1 MLKNYNLNK
10 YITLKYL
17 KSNMELGNHEKEKNN
32 QKDQNENINKI
43 LPIIN
48 KKENNLE
55 IILMEKDK
63 EIINLSEKNSQL
75 NLNLENISNELKNKN
90 MEISTLKSDI
100 QSLNNEK
107 KLYEEEIQKY
117 QEEIS
122 KLNNTINE
130 KDRKIE
136 EFNSSNDLINKKYMD
151 LLEEQKNETN
161 KLAENSLKLQ
171 KEINEL
177 NTKLVRKNRDIT
189 NLENIICKNREKDNQ
204 LFILKKDLNEKEN
217 LIKEFQNKLI
227 IANNDLQTSKNFNE
241 ERLKQIYIHNI
252 NDKDNE
258 IISFV
263 VNKIQNL
270 ILFIDTD
277 KNFDSNKENINEN
290 MVEIKED
297 CILYDL
303 LDQNISILKNKI
315 FNKYNSI
322 LRQNKEMNSKC
333 RLQKIKNEELLKT
346 LNQIKNNH
354 NETIGILSKKFN
366 QMQNNSQNKED
377 EIKKLNRKIS
387 DLSNYTFES
396 VPKDIFNNFYSNIIS
411 KLDKEYLSEFNLDE
425 NFLEQDTQTKM
436 NNILNIIDLLVEKIK
451 SLNHFVEEYDAYKIK
466 VNEIINKKMNFS
478 NEQNDEIKDLKNNIQ
493 ELNILLSQS
502 NNYLNKTRKENSLLK
517 NRILK
522 LENSI
527 NMISKNNLIKNNNND
542 SGYLLTYNNDNNRK
556 GNPFLED

>member
-1 MLKNYNLNK
+1 
-10 YITLKYL
+10 
-17 KSNMELGNHEKEKNN
+17 MELGNHEKESNN

-63 EIINLSEKNSQL
+63 EIIKLSEKNSQL
-75 NLNLENISNELKNKN
+75 NLNLENISNELKNKS

-333 RLQKIKNEELLKT
+333 RLQKIKNEELLKS
-346 LNQIKNNH
+346 LQQIKNNH

-396 VPKDIFNNFYSNIIS
+396 IPKDIFNNFYSNIIS

-425 NFLEQDTQTKM
+425 YYLEQDTQTKM

>member
-1 MLKNYNLNK
+1 
-10 YITLKYL
+10 
-17 KSNMELGNHEKEKNN
+17 MELGNHEKEKNN

-63 EIINLSEKNSQL
+63 EIINLSEKNTQL

-277 KNFDSNKENINEN
+277 KNFDMNKENINEN
-290 MVEIKED
+290 MIEIKED

-333 RLQKIKNEELLKT
+333 RLQKIKNEELLKS

-396 VPKDIFNNFYSNIIS
+396 IPKDIFNNFYSNIIS
-411 KLDKEYLSEFNLDE
+411 KLDKEYLNEFNLDE
-425 NFLEQDTQTKM
+425 NYLEQDTQTKI

>member
-1 MLKNYNLNK
+1 
-10 YITLKYL
+10 
-17 KSNMELGNHEKEKNN
+17 MELGNHEKEKNN

-63 EIINLSEKNSQL
+63 EIIKLSEKNSQL

-130 KDRKIE
+130 KDKKIE

-290 MVEIKED
+290 MIEIKED

-333 RLQKIKNEELLKT
+333 RLQKIKNEELLKS

-354 NETIGILSKKFN
+354 KETIGILSKKFN

-396 VPKDIFNNFYSNIIS
+396 IPKDIFNNFYSNIIS
-411 KLDKEYLSEFNLDE
+411 KLDKEYLSDFNLDE
-425 NFLEQDTQTKM
+425 NYLEQDTQTKM
-436 NNILNIIDLLVEKIK
+436 NNILNIINLLVEKIK

>member
-1 MLKNYNLNK
+1 
-10 YITLKYL
+10 
-17 KSNMELGNHEKEKNN
+17 MELGNHEKEKNN

-63 EIINLSEKNSQL
+63 EIIKLSEKNSQL

-333 RLQKIKNEELLKT
+333 RLQKIKNEELLKS
-346 LNQIKNNH
+346 LQQIKNNH

-396 VPKDIFNNFYSNIIS
+396 IPKDIFNNFYSNIIS

-425 NFLEQDTQTKM
+425 NYLEQDTQTKI

>member
-1 MLKNYNLNK
+1 
-10 YITLKYL
+10 
-17 KSNMELGNHEKEKNN
+17 MELGNHEKEKNN

-63 EIINLSEKNSQL
+63 EIIKLSEKNSQL

-277 KNFDSNKENINEN
+277 KNFDMNKENINEN
-290 MVEIKED
+290 MIEIKED

-333 RLQKIKNEELLKT
+333 RLQKIKNEELLKS

-396 VPKDIFNNFYSNIIS
+396 IPKDIFNNFYSNIIS

-425 NFLEQDTQTKM
+425 NYLEQDTQTKI

>member
-1 MLKNYNLNK
+1 
-10 YITLKYL
+10 
-17 KSNMELGNHEKEKNN
+17 MELGNHEKESNN

-63 EIINLSEKNSQL
+63 EIIKLSEKNSQL

-277 KNFDSNKENINEN
+277 KNFDMNKENINEN
-290 MVEIKED
+290 MIEIKED

-425 NFLEQDTQTKM
+425 NYLEQDTQTKI

-493 ELNILLSQS
+493 ELNILLNQS

>member
-1 MLKNYNLNK
+1 
-10 YITLKYL
+10 
-17 KSNMELGNHEKEKNN
+17 MELGNHEKESNN

-63 EIINLSEKNSQL
+63 EIINLSEKNTQL

-396 VPKDIFNNFYSNIIS
+396 IPKDIFNNFYSNIIS

-425 NFLEQDTQTKM
+425 YYLEQDTQTKM

-466 VNEIINKKMNFS
+466 VNEIINKKMNLS

>member
-1 MLKNYNLNK
+1 
-10 YITLKYL
+10 
-17 KSNMELGNHEKEKNN
+17 MELGNHEKETNN

-63 EIINLSEKNSQL
+63 EIIKLSEKNSQL
-75 NLNLENISNELKNKN
+75 NLNLENISNELKNKS

-396 VPKDIFNNFYSNIIS
+396 IPKDIFNNFYSNIIS

-466 VNEIINKKMNFS
+466 VNEIINKKMNLS

>member
-1 MLKNYNLNK
+1 
-10 YITLKYL
+10 
-17 KSNMELGNHEKEKNN
+17 MELGNHEKETNN

-63 EIINLSEKNSQL
+63 EIIKLSEKNSQL

-290 MVEIKED
+290 MIEIKED

-322 LRQNKEMNSKC
+322 LRQNREMNSKC
-333 RLQKIKNEELLKT
+333 RLQKIKNEELLKS

-377 EIKKLNRKIS
+377 EIKKLNHKIS

-396 VPKDIFNNFYSNIIS
+396 IHKDIFNNFYSNIIS
-411 KLDKEYLSEFNLDE
+411 KLDKEYLNEFNLDE
-425 NFLEQDTQTKM
+425 KYLEEDTQTKM

>member
-1 MLKNYNLNK
+1 
-10 YITLKYL
+10 
-17 KSNMELGNHEKEKNN
+17 MELGNHEKESNN

-63 EIINLSEKNSQL
+63 EIIKLSEKNSQL
-75 NLNLENISNELKNKN
+75 NLNLENISNELKNKS

-277 KNFDSNKENINEN
+277 KNFDMNKENINEN
-290 MVEIKED
+290 MIEIKED

-333 RLQKIKNEELLKT
+333 RLQKIKNEELLKS

-396 VPKDIFNNFYSNIIS
+396 IHKDIFNNFYSNIIS

-425 NFLEQDTQTKM
+425 YYLEQDTQTKM

-451 SLNHFVEEYDAYKIK
+451 SLNYFVEEYDAYKIK
-466 VNEIINKKMNFS
+466 VNEIINKKMNLS

-493 ELNILLSQS
+493 ELNFLLSQS

>member
-1 MLKNYNLNK
+1 
-10 YITLKYL
+10 
-17 KSNMELGNHEKEKNN
+17 MELGNHEKEKNN

-63 EIINLSEKNSQL
+63 EIIKLSEKNSQL

-277 KNFDSNKENINEN
+277 KNFDLNKENINEN
-290 MVEIKED
+290 MIEIKED

-333 RLQKIKNEELLKT
+333 RLQKIKNEELLKS

-425 NFLEQDTQTKM
+425 NYLEQDTQTKV

-493 ELNILLSQS
+493 ELNILLNQS

>member
-1 MLKNYNLNK
+1 MNK

-17 KSNMELGNHEKEKNN
+17 KSNMELGNHEKETNN

-63 EIINLSEKNSQL
+63 EIIKLSEKNSQL

-396 VPKDIFNNFYSNIIS
+396 IPKDIFNNFYSNIIS

-425 NFLEQDTQTKM
+425 NYLEQDTQTKM
-436 NNILNIIDLLVEKIK
+436 NNILNIINLLVEKIK

>member
-1 MLKNYNLNK
+1 
-10 YITLKYL
+10 
-17 KSNMELGNHEKEKNN
+17 MELGNHEKESNN

-177 NTKLVRKNRDIT
+177 NTKLIRKNRDIT

-227 IANNDLQTSKNFNE
+227 VANNDLQTSKNFNE

-277 KNFDSNKENINEN
+277 KNFDSNKDNINEN

-396 VPKDIFNNFYSNIIS
+396 IPKDIFNNFYSNIIS

-466 VNEIINKKMNFS
+466 VNEIINKKMNLS

>member
-1 MLKNYNLNK
+1 
-10 YITLKYL
+10 
-17 KSNMELGNHEKEKNN
+17 MELGNHEKETNN

-63 EIINLSEKNSQL
+63 EIIKLSEKNSQL

-107 KLYEEEIQKY
+107 KLCEEEIQKY

-130 KDRKIE
+130 KNRKIE

-377 EIKKLNRKIS
+377 EIKKLNHKIS

-396 VPKDIFNNFYSNIIS
+396 IHKDIFNNFYSNIIS

-466 VNEIINKKMNFS
+466 VNEIINKKMNLS

>member
-1 MLKNYNLNK
+1 
-10 YITLKYL
+10 
-17 KSNMELGNHEKEKNN
+17 MELGNHEKEKNN

-63 EIINLSEKNSQL
+63 EIINLSEKNTQL

-177 NTKLVRKNRDIT
+177 NTKLIRKNRDIT

-290 MVEIKED
+290 MIEIKED

-333 RLQKIKNEELLKT
+333 RLQKIKNEELLKS

-396 VPKDIFNNFYSNIIS
+396 IPKDIFNNFYSNIIS
-411 KLDKEYLSEFNLDE
+411 KLDKEYLNEFNLDE
-425 NFLEQDTQTKM
+425 NYLEQDTQTKI

>member
-1 MLKNYNLNK
+1 
-10 YITLKYL
+10 
-17 KSNMELGNHEKEKNN
+17 MELGNHEKESNN

-63 EIINLSEKNSQL
+63 EIIKLSEKNSQL

-277 KNFDSNKENINEN
+277 KNFDMNKENINEN
-290 MVEIKED
+290 MIEIKED

-333 RLQKIKNEELLKT
+333 RLQKIKNEELLKS

-425 NFLEQDTQTKM
+425 NYLEQDTQTKI

-493 ELNILLSQS
+493 ELNILLNQS

>member
-1 MLKNYNLNK
+1 MNK

-396 VPKDIFNNFYSNIIS
+396 IPKDIFNNFYSNIIS

-425 NFLEQDTQTKM
+425 NYLEQDTQTKM

-451 SLNHFVEEYDAYKIK
+451 SLNYFVEEYDAYKIK

>member
-1 MLKNYNLNK
+1 
-10 YITLKYL
+10 
-17 KSNMELGNHEKEKNN
+17 MELGNHEKEKNN

-63 EIINLSEKNSQL
+63 EIIKLSEKNSQL

-161 KLAENSLKLQ
+161 KLAENSLKFQ

-315 FNKYNSI
+315 FNKYNLI

-396 VPKDIFNNFYSNIIS
+396 IPKDIFNNFYSNIIS

-451 SLNHFVEEYDAYKIK
+451 SLNYFVEEYDAYKIK

>member
-1 MLKNYNLNK
+1 MNK

-17 KSNMELGNHEKEKNN
+17 KSNMELGNHEKETNN

-63 EIINLSEKNSQL
+63 EIIKLSEKNSQL

-315 FNKYNSI
+315 FNKYISI

-366 QMQNNSQNKED
+366 QMQNNSQNKDD

-396 VPKDIFNNFYSNIIS
+396 IPKDIFNNFYSNIIS

-425 NFLEQDTQTKM
+425 NYLEQDTQTKM
-436 NNILNIIDLLVEKIK
+436 NNILNIINLLVEKIK

>member
-1 MLKNYNLNK
+1 
-10 YITLKYL
+10 
-17 KSNMELGNHEKEKNN
+17 MELGNHEKESNN

-63 EIINLSEKNSQL
+63 EIIKLSEKNSQL

-277 KNFDSNKENINEN
+277 KNFDMNKENINEN
-290 MVEIKED
+290 MIEIKED

-333 RLQKIKNEELLKT
+333 RLQKIKNEELLKS
-346 LNQIKNNH
+346 LKQIKNNH

-425 NFLEQDTQTKM
+425 NYLEQDTQTKI

-493 ELNILLSQS
+493 ELNILLNQS

>member
-1 MLKNYNLNK
+1 
-10 YITLKYL
+10 
-17 KSNMELGNHEKEKNN
+17 MELGNHEKETNN

-63 EIINLSEKNSQL
+63 EIIKLSEKNSQL

-277 KNFDSNKENINEN
+277 KNFDMNKENINEN
-290 MVEIKED
+290 MIEIKED

-303 LDQNISILKNKI
+303 LDQNILILKNKI

-396 VPKDIFNNFYSNIIS
+396 IPKDIFNNFYSNIIS
-411 KLDKEYLSEFNLDE
+411 KLDKEYLNEFNLDE
-425 NFLEQDTQTKM
+425 NYLEEDTQTKM

>member
-1 MLKNYNLNK
+1 MNK

-63 EIINLSEKNSQL
+63 EIIKLSEKNSQL

-130 KDRKIE
+130 KNRKIE

-396 VPKDIFNNFYSNIIS
+396 IPKDIFNNFYSNIIS

>member
-1 MLKNYNLNK
+1 
-10 YITLKYL
+10 
-17 KSNMELGNHEKEKNN
+17 MELGNHEKEKNN

-63 EIINLSEKNSQL
+63 EIIKLSEKNSQL

-130 KDRKIE
+130 KDKKIE

-290 MVEIKED
+290 MIEIKED

-396 VPKDIFNNFYSNIIS
+396 IPKDIFNNFYSNIIS
-411 KLDKEYLSEFNLDE
+411 KLDKEYLNEFNLDE
-425 NFLEQDTQTKM
+425 NYLEEDTQTKM

-466 VNEIINKKMNFS
+466 VNEIINKKMNLS

>member
-1 MLKNYNLNK
+1 
-10 YITLKYL
+10 
-17 KSNMELGNHEKEKNN
+17 MELGNHEKESNN

-130 KDRKIE
+130 KNRKIE

-277 KNFDSNKENINEN
+277 KNFDMNKENINEN

-333 RLQKIKNEELLKT
+333 RLQKIKNEELLKS

-396 VPKDIFNNFYSNIIS
+396 IPKDIFNNFYSNIIS

>member
-1 MLKNYNLNK
+1 MNK

-63 EIINLSEKNSQL
+63 EIIKLSEKNSQL

-130 KDRKIE
+130 KNRKIE

-333 RLQKIKNEELLKT
+333 RLQKIKNEELLKS

-396 VPKDIFNNFYSNIIS
+396 IPKDIFNNFYSNIIS
-411 KLDKEYLSEFNLDE
+411 KLDKEYLNEFNLDE
-425 NFLEQDTQTKM
+425 NYLEEDTQTKM

-466 VNEIINKKMNFS
+466 VNEIINKKMNLS

>member
-1 MLKNYNLNK
+1 
-10 YITLKYL
+10 
-17 KSNMELGNHEKEKNN
+17 MELGNHEKETNN

-63 EIINLSEKNSQL
+63 EIIKLSEKNSQL

-396 VPKDIFNNFYSNIIS
+396 IPKDIFNNFYSNIIS

-436 NNILNIIDLLVEKIK
+436 NNILNIIDLLFEKIK

-466 VNEIINKKMNFS
+466 VNEIINKKMNLS

>member
-1 MLKNYNLNK
+1 
-10 YITLKYL
+10 
-17 KSNMELGNHEKEKNN
+17 MELGNHEKEKNN

-63 EIINLSEKNSQL
+63 EIIKLSEKNSQL

-396 VPKDIFNNFYSNIIS
+396 IPKDIFNNFYSNIIS

-425 NFLEQDTQTKM
+425 YYLEQDTQTKM

-466 VNEIINKKMNFS
+466 VNEIINKKMNLS

>member
-1 MLKNYNLNK
+1 
-10 YITLKYL
+10 
-17 KSNMELGNHEKEKNN
+17 
-32 QKDQNENINKI
+32 
-43 LPIIN
+43 
-48 KKENNLE
+48 
-55 IILMEKDK
+55 MEKDK
-63 EIINLSEKNSQL
+63 EIIKLSEKNSQL

-204 LFILKKDLNEKEN
+204 LFKLKKDLNEKEN

-227 IANNDLQTSKNFNE
+227 VANNDLQTSKNFNE

-277 KNFDSNKENINEN
+277 KNFDLNKEDINEN
-290 MVEIKED
+290 IVEIKED

-303 LDQNISILKNKI
+303 LEQNISILRKKI

-322 LRQNKEMNSKC
+322 LRQKKEMNNNC
-333 RLQKIKNEELLKT
+333 RL
-346 LNQIKNNH
+346 
-354 NETIGILSKKFN
+354 KK
-366 QMQNNSQNKED
+366 
-377 EIKKLNRKIS
+377 
-387 DLSNYTFES
+387 
-396 VPKDIFNNFYSNIIS
+396 
-411 KLDKEYLSEFNLDE
+411 
-425 NFLEQDTQTKM
+425 
-436 NNILNIIDLLVEKIK
+436 
-451 SLNHFVEEYDAYKIK
+451 
-466 VNEIINKKMNFS
+466 
-478 NEQNDEIKDLKNNIQ
+478 
-493 ELNILLSQS
+493 
-502 NNYLNKTRKENSLLK
+502 
-517 NRILK
+517 
-522 LENSI
+522 
-527 NMISKNNLIKNNNND
+527 
-542 SGYLLTYNNDNNRK
+542 
-556 GNPFLED
+556 

>member
-1 MLKNYNLNK
+1 
-10 YITLKYL
+10 
-17 KSNMELGNHEKEKNN
+17 MELGNHEKEKNN

-63 EIINLSEKNSQL
+63 EIIKLSEKNSQL

-177 NTKLVRKNRDIT
+177 NTKLIRKNRDIT

-322 LRQNKEMNSKC
+322 LRQNKEMNNKC
-333 RLQKIKNEELLKT
+333 RLQKIKNEELLKS
-346 LNQIKNNH
+346 LQQIKNNH

-396 VPKDIFNNFYSNIIS
+396 IPKDIFNNFYSNIIS

-425 NFLEQDTQTKM
+425 YYLEQDTQTKM

-466 VNEIINKKMNFS
+466 VNEIINKKMNLS

>member
-290 MVEIKED
+290 MIEIKED

-333 RLQKIKNEELLKT
+333 RLQKIKNEELLKS
-346 LNQIKNNH
+346 LQQIKNNH

-396 VPKDIFNNFYSNIIS
+396 IPKDIFNNFYSNIIS
-411 KLDKEYLSEFNLDE
+411 KLDKEYLNEFNLDE
-425 NFLEQDTQTKM
+425 NYLEQDTQTKM

>member
-1 MLKNYNLNK
+1 MNK

-63 EIINLSEKNSQL
+63 EIIKLSEKNSQL

-303 LDQNISILKNKI
+303 LD
-315 FNKYNSI
+315 
-322 LRQNKEMNSKC
+322 
-333 RLQKIKNEELLKT
+333 
-346 LNQIKNNH
+346 
-354 NETIGILSKKFN
+354 
-366 QMQNNSQNKED
+366 
-377 EIKKLNRKIS
+377 
-387 DLSNYTFES
+387 
-396 VPKDIFNNFYSNIIS
+396 
-411 KLDKEYLSEFNLDE
+411 
-425 NFLEQDTQTKM
+425 
-436 NNILNIIDLLVEKIK
+436 
-451 SLNHFVEEYDAYKIK
+451 
-466 VNEIINKKMNFS
+466 
-478 NEQNDEIKDLKNNIQ
+478 
-493 ELNILLSQS
+493 
-502 NNYLNKTRKENSLLK
+502 
-517 NRILK
+517 
-522 LENSI
+522 
-527 NMISKNNLIKNNNND
+527 
-542 SGYLLTYNNDNNRK
+542 
-556 GNPFLED
+556 

>member
-1 MLKNYNLNK
+1 
-10 YITLKYL
+10 
-17 KSNMELGNHEKEKNN
+17 MELGNHEKETNN

-63 EIINLSEKNSQL
+63 EIIKLSEKNSQL

-396 VPKDIFNNFYSNIIS
+396 IPKDIFNNFYSNIIS

-425 NFLEQDTQTKM
+425 NYLEQDTQTKI

>member
-1 MLKNYNLNK
+1 
-10 YITLKYL
+10 
-17 KSNMELGNHEKEKNN
+17 MELGNHEKEKNN

-63 EIINLSEKNSQL
+63 EIIKLSEKNSQL

-130 KDRKIE
+130 KNRKIE

-346 LNQIKNNH
+346 LNQIKKNH

-396 VPKDIFNNFYSNIIS
+396 IPKDIFNNFYSNIIS

-425 NFLEQDTQTKM
+425 NYLEEDTQTKM
-436 NNILNIIDLLVEKIK
+436 NNILNIINLLVEKIK

>member
-1 MLKNYNLNK
+1 
-10 YITLKYL
+10 
-17 KSNMELGNHEKEKNN
+17 MELGNHEKETNN

-63 EIINLSEKNSQL
+63 EIIKLSEKNSQL

-177 NTKLVRKNRDIT
+177 NTKLVRKNKDIT

-227 IANNDLQTSKNFNE
+227 IANNDLQTAKNFNE

-277 KNFDSNKENINEN
+277 KNFDMNKENINEN
-290 MVEIKED
+290 MIEIKED

-333 RLQKIKNEELLKT
+333 RLQKIKNEELLKS

-425 NFLEQDTQTKM
+425 NYLEQDTQTKI

-478 NEQNDEIKDLKNNIQ
+478 NEQNDEIKNLKNNIQ
-493 ELNILLSQS
+493 ELNILLNQS

>member
-1 MLKNYNLNK
+1 
-10 YITLKYL
+10 
-17 KSNMELGNHEKEKNN
+17 MELGNHEKEKNN

-63 EIINLSEKNSQL
+63 EIIKLSEKNSQL

-290 MVEIKED
+290 MIEIKED

-333 RLQKIKNEELLKT
+333 RLQKIKNEELLKS
-346 LNQIKNNH
+346 LQQIKNNH

-396 VPKDIFNNFYSNIIS
+396 IPKDIFNNFYSNIIS

>member
-1 MLKNYNLNK
+1 MNK

-17 KSNMELGNHEKEKNN
+17 KSNMELGNHEKESNN

-63 EIINLSEKNSQL
+63 EIIKLSEKNSQL

-130 KDRKIE
+130 KNRKIE

-333 RLQKIKNEELLKT
+333 RLQKIKNEELLKS

-411 KLDKEYLSEFNLDE
+411 KLDKEYLNEFNLDE
-425 NFLEQDTQTKM
+425 NYLEEDTQTKM

>member
-1 MLKNYNLNK
+1 
-10 YITLKYL
+10 
-17 KSNMELGNHEKEKNN
+17 MELGNHEKETNN

-270 ILFIDTD
+270 ILFIDTN
-277 KNFDSNKENINEN
+277 KNFDLNKENINEN
-290 MVEIKED
+290 MIEIKED

-303 LDQNISILKNKI
+303 LDQTISILKNKI

-333 RLQKIKNEELLKT
+333 RLQKIKNEELLKS

-377 EIKKLNRKIS
+377 EIKKLNHKIS

-396 VPKDIFNNFYSNIIS
+396 IHKDIFNNFYSNIIS
-411 KLDKEYLSEFNLDE
+411 KLDKEYLNEFNLDE
-425 NFLEQDTQTKM
+425 NYLEEDTQTKM
-436 NNILNIIDLLVEKIK
+436 NNMLNIIDLLVEKIK
-451 SLNHFVEEYDAYKIK
+451 SLNYFVEEYDAYKIK

>member
-1 MLKNYNLNK
+1 MNK

-17 KSNMELGNHEKEKNN
+17 KSNMELGNHEKESNN

-63 EIINLSEKNSQL
+63 EIIKLSEKNSQL

-277 KNFDSNKENINEN
+277 KNFDLNKENINEN

-396 VPKDIFNNFYSNIIS
+396 IPKDIFNNFYSNIIS

-466 VNEIINKKMNFS
+466 VNEIINKKMNLS

>member
-1 MLKNYNLNK
+1 
-10 YITLKYL
+10 
-17 KSNMELGNHEKEKNN
+17 MELGNHEKEKNN

-63 EIINLSEKNSQL
+63 EIIKLSEKNSQL
-75 NLNLENISNELKNKN
+75 NLNLENISNELNNKN

-130 KDRKIE
+130 KNRKIE

-333 RLQKIKNEELLKT
+333 RLQKIKNEELLKS

-396 VPKDIFNNFYSNIIS
+396 IPKDIFNNFYSNIIS

-425 NFLEQDTQTKM
+425 NYLEEDTQTKM

>member
-1 MLKNYNLNK
+1 
-10 YITLKYL
+10 
-17 KSNMELGNHEKEKNN
+17 MELGNHEKESNN

-63 EIINLSEKNSQL
+63 EIIKLSEKNSQL
-75 NLNLENISNELKNKN
+75 NLNLENISNELKNKS

-277 KNFDSNKENINEN
+277 KNFDMNKENINEN
-290 MVEIKED
+290 MIEIKED

-396 VPKDIFNNFYSNIIS
+396 IPKDIFNNFYSNIIS

-425 NFLEQDTQTKM
+425 YYLEQDTQTKM